1 MKASRK
7 LHSSLAASR
16 RGFFGCAGAV
26 TTSAL
31 LQVRPISA
39 ADVVEAPRDWG
50 LAGKDYATESL
61 KVIGH
66 MRYCINQEKG
76 APNMELYNKNM
87 KKEMTDF
94 SSFYLA
100 NTKKGPGINDLR
112 TDVSILATFY
122 TNAGFTNPVKPD
134 MRDKLLSSLK
144 DIEDLIVASQ
154 TAAVS
159 PAPPPD
165 PPADPATRKRKDGGS
180 AYGNDDSAK
189 SAAMQQRLL
198 DNNPDAFKS
207 GGFKVSF

>member
-1 MKASRK
+1 MKLSTTLGILFTFANEAGAYSSVVKMKASRK

-76 APNMELYNKNM
+76 APNMGTYAQPLSRGS
-87 KKEMTDF
+87 F
-94 SSFYLA
+94 AISSNCSLFPDDSTVV
-100 NTKKGPGINDLR
+100 NLR
-112 TDVSILATFY
+112 TLQQEY
-122 TNAGFTNPVKPD
+122 EE
-134 MRDKLLSSLK
+134 R
-144 DIEDLIVASQ
+144 
-154 TAAVS
+154 
-159 PAPPPD
+159 
-165 PPADPATRKRKDGGS
+165 
-180 AYGNDDSAK
+180 ND
-189 SAAMQQRLL
+189 R
-198 DNNPDAFKS
+198 F
-207 GGFKVSF
+207 